1 MSGQDWLEK
10 DFYKMLGV
18 PKDADAAAIKK
29 AYRKL
34 ARAHHPDQNEGDAK
48 AEEKFKEI
56 GEAYSV
62 LSDTEQRE
70 QYDSLRAM
78 AGGGPRFTA
87 GAGGPGGA
95 NFEDLFGG
103 AFGGGGSRTRGFSGS
118 AQGSAGAA
126 GSFEDILSGMFGG
139 RGSAGRPA
147 GFGAGAERGAD
158 LRASLTLPFRLAVT
172 GGEMPV
178 NAEGRSMTVR
188 IPAGVRDGQKIRLRG
203 KGRPGSHGGENG
215 DLVVTLTV
223 EPHPVF
229 GIDGNNLT
237 ITLPVTFAEAAL
249 GATVSVPTF
258 DGGSVRVKVAP
269 GSPSGKRLRVRG
281 KGVPA
286 SGTKDAG
293 DLIVTIEVV
302 VPERLTDAAR
312 EAVEAFAAATQGA
325 DPRAGL
331 AESAAR

>member
-1 MSGQDWLEK
+1 MSTPDTVTLA
-10 DFYKMLGV
+10 DPALS
-18 PKDADAAAIKK
+18 PKDKP
-29 AYRKL
+29 L
-34 ARAHHPDQNEGDAK
+34 
-48 AEEKFKEI
+48 
-56 GEAYSV
+56 
-62 LSDTEQRE
+62 
-70 QYDSLRAM
+70 
-78 AGGGPRFTA
+78 GGPRSSGKRGKAGSKAVSRRQARAGWAFVAPFTLAFILVFLIPIGVAIKQSFTRKVPA
-87 GAGGPGGA
+87 G
-95 NFEDLFGG
+95 GG

-178 NAEGRSMTVR
+178 IAEGRSMTVR
-188 IPAGVRDGQKIRLRG
+188 IPAGVRDGQKIKLRG